1 MEKLNNKTAYIGK
14 VKLKTY
20 IIIITLTWTSVTI
33 ISILWNHNN
42 IRNQIRDLAL
52 HEARSHF
59 KKDLSI
65 KNWVTSHGG
74 IYVAISERTPPN
86 PELKDIPER
95 DIATPSGKK
104 LTLMNSTYMLRQIME
119 EYSHHYGIKGRITS
133 LKPLFK
139 GNSPDK
145 WEVKAL
151 KLFDNGVDEVSE
163 FTRIKG
169 SEYLRMI
176 RPMVTGKDC
185 LKCHEKQGYREGDI
199 RGGISISVPLKPYS
213 SILNQKDMFS
223 YFYHSLI
230 FIMGLFGII
239 IGGGM
244 VRTSVLK
251 KAVTDE
257 MLRRSLREKETLIK
271 EIHHRV
277 KNNMQVVSSIINLQA
292 YSTDDTGVRE
302 LFRECQNRVRAMAI
316 VHEKLYKSESLATIN
331 LKTYSDSLLGEIS
344 TSINSLKNRVMLHA
358 DIEDI
363 FLSIDEAIPCGLIIN
378 ELVSNSYRHAFNM
391 KPEGIIEIK
400 AFIEDDKRVTII
412 IRDNGSGIDHDID
425 KLKTGSLGL
434 QLVYSLAEQLQGK
447 VDLETEGGTLFR
459 ICFNIHNSTHHKTPD
474 PRPVIYTPG

>member
-33 ISILWNHNN
+33 TSILWNRNN
-42 IRNQIRDLAL
+42 IRAQIRDLAL

-65 KNWVTSHGG
+65 RYWATSHGG
-74 IYVAISERTPPN
+74 VYVPVSKGTPPN
-86 PELKDIPER
+86 PQLKQIPER
-95 DIATPSGKK
+95 DIITPSGRK
-104 LTLMNSTYMLRQIME
+104 LTLMNPTYMLRQIME
-119 EYSHHYGIKGRITS
+119 EYSLLYGIKGRVTS

-139 GNSPDK
+139 GNSPDE

-151 KLFDNGVDEVSE
+151 KLFENGVDEVTE
-163 FTRIKG
+163 FTRIED

-176 RPMVTGKDC
+176 RPMITGKNC
-185 LKCHEKQGYREGDI
+185 LRCHEKQGYREGDI

-230 FIMGLFGII
+230 FIMGIFGIAI
-239 IGGGM
+239 VGGI
-244 VRTSVLK
+244 VRTNILERTVSDDK
-251 KAVTDE
+251 
-257 MLRRSLREKETLIK
+257 LRRSLREKETLIK

-292 YSTDDTGVRE
+292 YSTDDTEIRE

-316 VHEKLYKSESLATIN
+316 VHEKLYKSENLATIN

-344 TSINSLKNRVMLHA
+344 TSINSLKNRIMLNI

-412 IRDNGSGIDHDID
+412 IRDNGCGISHDIE
-425 KLKTGSLGL
+425 KLKSGSLGL
-434 QLVYSLAEQLQGK
+434 QLVYSLAEQLQGT
-447 VDLETEGGTLFR
+447 VDLKTEEGTQFR
-459 ICFNIHNSTHHKTPD
+459 ICFSIQKTIHHNRPE
-474 PRPVIYTPG
+474 PRFVTYTSG

>member
-1 MEKLNNKTAYIGK
+1 MENLNNKTAYIGK

-20 IIIITLTWTSVTI
+20 VIIITLTWTSVTI
-33 ISILWNHNN
+33 TSILWNRNN
-42 IRNQIRDLAL
+42 IRNQIRDLAF

-65 KNWVTSHGG
+65 RNWATSHGG
-74 IYVAISERTPPN
+74 VYVPVSERTPPN
-86 PELKDIPER
+86 PELKQIPER
-95 DIATPSGKK
+95 DITTPSGKK
-104 LTLMNSTYMLRQIME
+104 LTLMSPTYMLRQIME
-119 EYSHHYGIKGRITS
+119 EYSLLYGIKARITS

-176 RPMVTGKDC
+176 RPMVTGKNC

-199 RGGISISVPLKPYS
+199 RGGISISVPLKPYT

-230 FIMGLFGII
+230 FAMGIFGII
-239 IGGGM
+239 VGGGM
-244 VRTSVLK
+244 VRTSVLEK
-251 KAVTDE
+251 SVSDNK
-257 MLRRSLREKETLIK
+257 LRRSLREKETLIK

-292 YSTDDTGVRE
+292 YSTDDTGIRN

-316 VHEKLYKSESLATIN
+316 VHEKLYKSENLATIN

-344 TSINSLKNRVMLHA
+344 TSINSLRNRIMLNV
-358 DIEDI
+358 DVEDI
-363 FLSIDEAIPCGLIIN
+363 YLNIDEAIPCGLIIN
-378 ELVSNSYRHAFNM
+378 ELVSNSYRHAFNE
-391 KPEGIIEIK
+391 KHEGIIEIK
-400 AFIEDDKRVTII
+400 AFIEDNERVTII
-412 IRDNGSGIDHDID
+412 IRDNGSGIDDDID

-434 QLVYSLAEQLQGK
+434 QLVYSLAEQLQGT

-459 ICFNIHNSTHHKTPD
+459 ICFSIQNIKHHNIPD
-474 PRPVIYTPG
+474 PRLVTYTPG